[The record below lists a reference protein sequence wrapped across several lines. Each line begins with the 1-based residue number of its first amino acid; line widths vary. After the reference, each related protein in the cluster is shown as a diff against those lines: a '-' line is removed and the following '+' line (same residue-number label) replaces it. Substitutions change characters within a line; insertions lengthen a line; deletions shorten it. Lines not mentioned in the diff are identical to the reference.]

1 MTELVGESLY
11 AAWMGAALIGA
22 LGLLALALASVGLYG
37 VMSFTVA
44 RRTHEIG
51 IRMALGATPGDVLK
65 HVLWDGMAL
74 VSIGAM
80 LGLMAAAAMTRLLTN
95 FLYVVSAYDAVTFA
109 GIPAVLAAVAL
120 FACYL
125 PARRATKVDPV
136 VALRTK

>member
-1 MTELVGESLY
+1 
-11 AAWMGAALIGA
+11 
-22 LGLLALALASVGLYG
+22 
-37 VMSFTVA
+37 
-44 RRTHEIG
+44 
-51 IRMALGATPGDVLK
+51 MALGATPGDVLK